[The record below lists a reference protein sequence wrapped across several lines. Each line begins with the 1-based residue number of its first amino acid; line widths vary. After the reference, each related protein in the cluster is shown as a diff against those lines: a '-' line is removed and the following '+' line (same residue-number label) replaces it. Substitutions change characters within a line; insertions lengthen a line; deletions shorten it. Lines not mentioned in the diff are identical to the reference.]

1 MHVVYHGDKFNCDT
15 CRCDKNFQSSNLWEI
30 PGVIKTQ
37 KCLRKMITQ
46 ESADFY
52 SLYKHYQNGVMPYSG
67 GLFEQPNAYLE
78 AMDLID
84 EWSNR
89 ESGNNSE
96 A

>member
-1 MHVVYHGDKFNCDT
+1 
-15 CRCDKNFQSSNLWEI
+15 
-30 PGVIKTQ
+30 
-37 KCLRKMITQ
+37 MITQ